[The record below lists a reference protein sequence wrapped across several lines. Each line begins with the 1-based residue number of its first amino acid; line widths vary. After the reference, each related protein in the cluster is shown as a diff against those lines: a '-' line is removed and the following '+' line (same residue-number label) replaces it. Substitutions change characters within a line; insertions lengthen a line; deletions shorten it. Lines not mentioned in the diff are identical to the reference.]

1 MVVALV
7 AEAGEV
13 TITTVT
19 LPYLLFS
26 SVFSVPSVPPCWVE
40 SFRP

>member
-19 LPYLLFS
+19 VTLPYLLFS
-26 SVFSVPSVPPCWVE
+26 SVFSVPSVLGVTP
-40 SFRP
+40 RP